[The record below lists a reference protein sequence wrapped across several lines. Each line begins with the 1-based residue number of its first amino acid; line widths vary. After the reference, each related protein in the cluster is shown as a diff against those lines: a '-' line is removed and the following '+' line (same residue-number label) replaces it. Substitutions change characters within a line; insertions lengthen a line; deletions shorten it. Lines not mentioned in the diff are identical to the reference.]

1 MEAGSMHVTR
11 WGQSGPRVVLVHG
24 GAQGSPRAGEV
35 NFANQKRLAERGWQ
49 LVVPDRPGHGRSPDP
64 GRPDDAELDGALV
77 AELLE
82 DGAHLVGHSFGG
94 AVALA
99 AAVRRPE
106 AVRSLTVI
114 EPAMQAIAT
123 SDPRVLRFVLGLV
136 MARFF
141 SLSAA
146 NRARRALKLIGIPAE
161 MIDPTDTETLTRLG
175 RSLGRLRVPSKATL
189 ERQLGEIKRAKIPLL
204 VVTGGWN
211 PAFEVSGDVVAATGG
226 GRRAVVKSPHHFPQ
240 LVSDEF
246 SQILEAFMKESERR

>member
-1 MEAGSMHVTR
+1 M
-11 WGQSGPRVVLVHG
+11 
-24 GAQGSPRAGEV
+24 
-35 NFANQKRLAERGWQ
+35 AERGWQ
-49 LVVPDRPGHGRSPDP
+49 LVVPDRPGHGQSPDP

-82 DGAHLVGHSFGG
+82 DGAHFVGHSFGG

-114 EPAMQAIAT
+114 EPAMQALAT
-123 SDPRVLRFVLGLV
+123 SDPRVRRFVFGLL

-146 NRARRALKLIGIPAE
+146 NRAKRALKLIGIPPE
-161 MIDPTDTETLTRLG
+161 MVGGADPEMLTRLG
-175 RSLGRLRVPSKATL
+175 RSLGRVKIPSKATL

-226 GRRAVVKSPHHFPQ
+226 GRRAVIQSPHHFPQ
-240 LVSDEF
+240 LVSEEF
-246 SQILEAFMKESERR
+246 NQILEAFMKESDRR

>member
-1 MEAGSMHVTR
+1 VAAGPMHVTR
-11 WGQSGPRVVLVHG
+11 WGRSGPRVVLVHG

-35 NFANQKRLAERGWQ
+35 NFATQKSLAERGWQ
-49 LVVPDRPGHGRSPDP
+49 LVVPDRPGHGQSPDP

-77 AELLE
+77 ADLLE

-99 AAVRRPE
+99 AAVKRPD

-114 EPAMQAIAT
+114 EPAMQAIAM
-123 SDPRVLRFVLGLV
+123 SDPAVRRFVFSLLW
-136 MARFF
+136 ARFF

-146 NRARRALKLIGIPAE
+146 SRARRALKLIGIPAE
-161 MIDPTDTETLTRLG
+161 MVGGADPDMLERLG
-175 RSLGRLRVPSKATL
+175 RSLGRVKVPGKATL
-189 ERQLGEIKRAKIPLL
+189 ERQLGEIKHAKIPLL

-211 PAFEVSGDVVAATGG
+211 PAFEATGDVVAATGG
-226 GRRAVVKSPHHFPQ
+226 GQRAVVKSPHHFPQ

-246 SQILEAFMKESERR
+246 NQILEAFLKESERR

>member
-1 MEAGSMHVTR
+1 MAEPAMHVTR
-11 WGQSGPRVVLVHG
+11 WGRSGPRVVLVHG

-35 NFANQKRLAERGWQ
+35 NFATQKSLAERGWQ
-49 LVVPDRPGHGRSPDP
+49 LLVPDRPGHGKSPEP

-99 AAVRRPE
+99 AAVKRPE

-114 EPAMQAIAT
+114 EPAMQALAT
-123 SDPRVLRFVLGLV
+123 SDPAVRRFLFSLV
-136 MARFF
+136 MTRLF

-146 NRARRALKLIGIPAE
+146 SRAKRALKLIGIPVE
-161 MIDPTDTETLTRLG
+161 MVGGTDPAMLKRLG
-175 RSLGRLRVPSKATL
+175 KSLGRVRIPGKATL
-189 ERQLGEIKRAKIPLL
+189 ARELGELKRARIPLL
-204 VVTGGWN
+204 VVTGGWS
-211 PAFEVSGDVVAATGG
+211 PAFEASSDVVAAAGG

-246 SQILEAFMKESERR
+246 NQILEAFMKESDAR